1 MAGRGK
7 GPDFVEALARGLDI
21 LAAFGVDHRGMSLS
35 EVAAAA
41 GLTRPTARRLLL
53 TLEELGFV
61 RSSGGTFGLTP
72 KVMSLGM
79 AYVSSLGLWD
89 IARPH
94 MEALVARTGESSS
107 MAQLD
112 GSDIVYVARVSVPK
126 LIALRVEIGTHFP
139 AAQTSQGKVLLAALP
154 PDRVAAALAQP
165 SRSGL
170 PPYIGRSADQL
181 REELAEVRA
190 RGWALA
196 DEELAP
202 GVRSVA
208 VPVRDGTG
216 DGPGRDERHRAR
228 GRDDHASAAERSPA
242 AAADHGRPDQRG
254 MGDLA
259 FPPARGNRTARRSRP
274 GHCVN
279 GVRTHKYSIGIV
291 VGIWPERATKH
302 RAEY

>member
-1 MAGRGK
+1 MAGRGH

-21 LAAFGVDHRGMSLS
+21 LAAFGAEYRRMSLS
-35 EVAAAA
+35 EVAGAA
-41 GLTRPTARRLLL
+41 GLARPTARRLLL
-53 TLEELGFV
+53 TLEELGYV
-61 RSSGGTFGLTP
+61 RSRGGTFELTP

-94 MEALVARTGESSS
+94 LEALVARTGESSS

-126 LIALRVEIGTHFP
+126 LIALRVDIGTRFP
-139 AAQTSQGKVLLAALP
+139 AVQTSQGKVLLAALP
-154 PDRVAAALAQP
+154 PDQVAAVIAQP

-170 PPYIGRSADQL
+170 PAYIGRQAGSL
-181 REELAEVRA
+181 RDELAEIRA

-208 VPVRDGTG
+208 VPIRDGSGAVLAAMNVTV
-216 DGPGRDERHRAR
+216 H
-228 GRDDHASAAERSPA
+228 AAETTTQRLLHDHLPA
-242 AAADHGRPDQRG
+242 LLTTAGEISAEWAIWLSRPHVEI
-254 MGDLA
+254 
-259 FPPARGNRTARRSRP
+259 ARRAEP
-274 GHCVN
+274 GSV
-279 GVRTHKYSIGIV
+279 T
-291 VGIWPERATKH
+291 A
-302 RAEY
+302 